1 MDNDRAIGCGCTA
14 LIALAIAVSE
24 AIEFMHQNP
33 IPAALILFL
42 VILVII
48 MVASHSQPLR
58 YENLTNAPVKNYQN
72 LPKLEYPAGYVYVI
86 KDSKYHKYKI
96 GRTINPKSRLRD
108 IQRNEVG
115 QLEYIYLVRTD
126 DAKSTE
132 KNFHERYAQFRIRK
146 DREWFELGQSQ
157 LQDIRNLVSPKQSER
172 RVSSI
177 WAGVSASL
185 LLSAS
190 IVIGITVF
198 FPSTPSSQQATK
210 VNTQQ
215 ATKHPHHAP
224 RYYTKHPTAT
234 RTATATPYNTNTAF
248 ATQTASPKPT
258 LIVTNSTALNIR
270 FFQDGSSGAR
280 VRSCPGITDCSVIG
294 GLKSGSVIQAL
305 EKTIGEEVH
314 GSKIWFRF
322 VFNDS
327 PGFVHS
333 STVTEE

>member
-1 MDNDRAIGCGCTA
+1 MAKKRRSKDNDQAIGCGCLA
-14 LIALAIAVSE
+14 LIALAVAVNE
-24 AIEFMHQNP
+24 AIEFVQQNP

-42 VILVII
+42 IILVVI
-48 MVASHSQPLR
+48 MGISHSQPLR
-58 YENLTNAPVKNYQN
+58 FEGLTNVPAKNYQN

-146 DREWFELGQSQ
+146 DREWFELGESQ
-157 LQDIRNLVSPKQSER
+157 LQDIRNLVLPKQSER
-172 RVSSI
+172 RVSPI

-210 VNTQQ
+210 
-215 ATKHPHHAP
+215 HPHHAP
-224 RYYTKHPTAT
+224 RYYTKHPRAT
-234 RTATATPYNTNTAF
+234 RTATVTPHNTNTAF

-258 LIVTNSTALNIR
+258 LTVTNSTALNIR
-270 FFQDGSSGAR
+270 YFRDGSSGAR

-294 GLKSGSVIQAL
+294 GLKSGRVIQAL

-327 PGFVHS
+327 SGFVHS